1 MYRLEFMPK
10 AENALAR
17 LDISIVRR
25 IRIKLDRLCE
35 NCDTWPHKA
44 LKGRDRGKFR
54 LRMQNY
60 RIVYTFNRQKKELVV
75 HRIGHRSSVY

>member
-10 AENALAR
+10 AEDALAR

-35 NCDTWPHKA
+35 
-44 LKGRDRGKFR
+44 
-54 LRMQNY
+54 
-60 RIVYTFNRQKKELVV
+60 IVILGLTK
-75 HRIGHRSSVY
+75 H